1 MISPSRRASRR
12 AALPRGKA
20 RPAARRCRP
29 RAALGRRSG
38 PCRGTLAAR
47 GPPAHEPPPLS
58 LPARVAS
65 MGSASSASYSARAG
79 QPSTSA
85 CSVSS
90 LGVHQSSQGER
101 CRAGYSEHR
110 ASTGRLETAEY
121 SGRRASSRARVGV
134 LYYEYPGLHSP
145 SGAQDLGREGERCSA
160 SGATS
165 CGALCKPTMYGRT
178 TALIT
183 LIAQIAA
190 RHSTE
195 LSGPRST

>member
-12 AALPRGKA
+12 VALPRGKA

-58 LPARVAS
+58 LPPRVAS

-79 QPSTSA
+79 QPSMSA

-90 LGVHQSSQGER
+90 LGAHQSSQGER

-110 ASTGRLETAEY
+110 ASTGRLNTAGY
-121 SGRRASSRARVGV
+121 SGVRASSRALV
-134 LYYEYPGLHSP
+134 LGYPGLHSP